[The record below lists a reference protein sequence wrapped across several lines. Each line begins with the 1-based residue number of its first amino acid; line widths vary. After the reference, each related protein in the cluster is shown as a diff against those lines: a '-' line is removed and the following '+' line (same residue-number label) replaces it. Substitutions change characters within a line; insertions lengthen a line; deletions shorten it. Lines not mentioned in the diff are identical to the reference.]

1 MKVSDLWSFIEIIEI
16 KGRPDAVV
24 TGVSYD
30 SREIEP
36 GYLFV
41 CIDGFNWD
49 GHDFAK
55 QAVEKGARVLV
66 VQRDIE
72 VDSKDVTIVK
82 VKDSR
87 KAMAA
92 IGHVFYG
99 FPSEKLKVIGVT
111 GTNGKTT
118 TTYLIKSI
126 LESAGHNVGL
136 LGTISIRIGDREIP
150 AMRTTPESLDLHRLF
165 AEMVRSKVDYA
176 VMEVSSHSLDLDR
189 VGYVDF
195 DYGIFTNL
203 TRDHLDFHGNMKNYL
218 EAKLKLFKS
227 TDRYNIIN
235 ADDPS
240 GDVIAKRVRNLPT
253 GILTFGIKNK
263 SDFSAKDIDV
273 DAKGVRYRLV
283 WKGNSLPIE
292 VKIPGTISVYNS
304 LAAAAVLITD
314 GINPEHVQEGLKN
327 VKGVRGR
334 SETLDTGLGFSVII
348 DYAHTP
354 DGLENILSTI
364 KGYAPGKVITMFGCG
379 GNRDREKRPMMGE
392 IAARLSDFVIVT
404 SDNPRKEEPHKII
417 EDILPGVER
426 TGTSYICIVDRYKA
440 IEYALGLAEA
450 EDIVV
455 LAGKGHE
462 IYQEFADHTIEF
474 DERKIVMDILER
486 INDDQA

>member
-1 MKVSDLWSFIEIIEI
+1 MKISDLWSFIEIIEI
-16 KGRPDAVV
+16 KGKPDAVV

-30 SREIEP
+30 SREVGP

-41 CIDGFNWD
+41 CVEGFDRD

-55 QAVEKGARVLV
+55 QAVDNGATVLV
-66 VQRDIE
+66 VQRDLDI
-72 VDSKDVTIVK
+72 DNKNVTIVK

-99 FPSEKLKVIGVT
+99 FPSQRLKIIGVT

-118 TTYLIKSI
+118 TTHLIKSI
-126 LESAGHNVGL
+126 LESAGHSVGL
-136 LGTISIRIGDREIP
+136 LGTIVIRIGDREIP
-150 AMRTTPESLDLHRLF
+150 ALRTTPESLDLHRLF
-165 AEMVRSKVDYA
+165 AEMIKSKVDYV

-218 EAKLKLFKS
+218 EAKLRLFKS

-240 GDVIAKRVRNLPT
+240 GDIIAERVKNLPT
-253 GILTFGIKNK
+253 GMLTFGIENRA
-263 SDFSAKDIDV
+263 DFHAEDISV
-273 DAKGVRYRLV
+273 DAQGVKYKLV
-283 WKGNSLPIE
+283 WKENSLPIE
-292 VKIPGTISVYNS
+292 VKIPGIISVYNS
-304 LAAAAVLITD
+304 LAAAAVLIAD
-314 GINPEHVQEGLKN
+314 GISPEYIQKGLQK
-327 VKGVRGR
+327 VTGVRGR

-354 DGLENILSTI
+354 DGLDNILSTI
-364 KGYAPGKVITMFGCG
+364 KGYARGRVITMFGCG
-379 GNRDREKRPMMGE
+379 GNRDKEKRPMMGE
-392 IAARLSDFVIVT
+392 IAGKLSDFVIVT

-417 EDILPGVER
+417 EDILPGVEK
-426 TGTSYICIVDRYKA
+426 TGTSYICIVDRHKA
-440 IEYALGLAEA
+440 IEYALGLAEVD
-450 EDIVV
+450 DIVV

-462 IYQEFADHTIEF
+462 IYQEFADYTLEF

-486 INDDQA
+486 IDDAQS